1 MANKPAPY
9 DTDNLKSNKGGF
21 TKERQLAGEYK
32 AGLYKHPDAKDAAG
46 NPVEIAT
53 KFDPLYGDVQSE
65 AVARLGFQRVGD
77 VPEGYSKETAP
88 DFASAGKE
96 SGTLKG
102 IQARLD
108 ALEAENAQLRAE
120 RDAKAGA
127 ASDSP
132 KSLDKMNQ
140 TELRAAAETEG
151 VDVEGLN
158 SNKELAAAIQKA
170 RDEKESE

>member
-21 TKERQLAGEYK
+21 TRERQLAGEYT
-32 AGLYKHPDAKDAAG
+32 AGLYKHPDAKDANG

-53 KFDPLYGDVQSE
+53 KFDPLFGDVQSE
-65 AVARLGFQRVGD
+65 AVVRLGFQRVGD

-88 DFASAGKE
+88 DFASGDKE
-96 SGTLKG
+96 GGTLKG

-108 ALEAENAQLRAE
+108 ALEAENKQLRAE

-127 ASDSP
+127 EKES
-132 KSLDKMNQ
+132 KSLDKQNQ
-140 TELRAAAETEG
+140 TELRATAEIEG

-158 SNKELAAAIQKA
+158 SNKELVAAIQKA